1 MKHSVTPAIEQLI
14 RKYVH
19 PAYNVNVES
28 FPLGCCEPCKRSMY
42 KCKKAEETNQNLD
55 SLKKK
60 EWDLFKLENIH
71 VPRTSAVCAEC
82 PCPICHCA
90 HYNPLGITGK
100 KDVKNKPVINPD
112 GGKMECETQP
122 PVTGRGRSSSRGLCS
137 ICGQVTGRGLSHP
150 CRPGDLKMVKQGN
163 VDQA

>member
-1 MKHSVTPAIEQLI
+1 
-14 RKYVH
+14 
-19 PAYNVNVES
+19 
-28 FPLGCCEPCKRSMY
+28 MY

-100 KDVKNKPVINPD
+100 KDIKNKPVINSD
-112 GGKMECETQP
+112 DGKMECERDCEVKCPKPRDYLTYWSKQNLCLIFCQVRHLSFP
-122 PVTGRGRSSSRGLCS
+122 LKSQETWRCNSS
-137 ICGQVTGRGLSHP
+137 
-150 CRPGDLKMVKQGN
+150 
-163 VDQA
+163 

>member
-1 MKHSVTPAIEQLI
+1 ME
-14 RKYVH
+14 
-19 PAYNVNVES
+19 
-28 FPLGCCEPCKRSMY
+28 
-42 KCKKAEETNQNLD
+42 

-60 EWDLFKLENIH
+60 EWELFKLDNIL
-71 VPRTSAVCAEC
+71 VPITSSVCAEC

-137 ICGQVTGRGLSHP
+137 ICEQVTGCGSAHP

-163 VDQA
+163 VDQPQSLVRNTKTRKRETCHCYLERKKTVHRNK